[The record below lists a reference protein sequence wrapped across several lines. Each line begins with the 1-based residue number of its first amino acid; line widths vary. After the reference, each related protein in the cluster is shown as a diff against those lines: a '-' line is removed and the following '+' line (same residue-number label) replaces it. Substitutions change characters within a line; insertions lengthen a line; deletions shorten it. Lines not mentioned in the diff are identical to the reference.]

1 MSKVPAYTHFY
12 LLNKYKSAYF
22 FLNILTL
29 EHALSPQIAMSA
41 MGFDPGTTALPTELK
56 EITINAVIRGGY
68 EPTTVPITLGR
79 GEFPLQYKWPAKLCT
94 ITE

>member
-1 MSKVPAYTHFY
+1 MSKVPAYTNFY

>member
-1 MSKVPAYTHFY
+1 MSKVPAYANFY

-22 FLNILTL
+22 FLIILTL

-94 ITE
+94 INE

>member
-1 MSKVPAYTHFY
+1 MSKVPAYTNFY

-68 EPTTVPITLGR
+68 EPTTFL
-79 GEFPLQYKWPAKLCT
+79 
-94 ITE
+94 

>member
-1 MSKVPAYTHFY
+1 M
-12 LLNKYKSAYF
+12 
-22 FLNILTL
+22 FLNTLTL
-29 EHALSPQIAMSA
+29 EHVLPPKIVMSP

-56 EITINAVIRGGY
+56 EITTNAVIRGGY